1 VEEKVD
7 GSQFSF
13 GKFGG
18 ELQFYSK
25 NARVYPEA
33 AGMFA
38 KGVEAISSLSVFMQ
52 EGWLYRGEYLQK
64 PKHNVLAYDRVPA
77 NHVIL
82 FDVTTGPETFLSR
95 EDKQAVAEKL
105 GLEIVPSIVVD
116 VTNMDALMAAMDRV
130 SCLGGQKMEG
140 LVFKNYTRFGRDS
153 KPLFGKYVSEAFREI
168 HGAEWKAANPTRS
181 DILQTLIQAHRTP
194 ARWNKAV
201 QHLREEGK
209 LTQTPKDIG
218 PLIKEVQRDVFAEC
232 TEDIKEALFKW
243 AQGQISRG
251 VIAGLPEFYKQELA
265 RSQFEA
271 SDGQAAAV

>member
-1 VEEKVD
+1 
-7 GSQFSF
+7 
-13 GKFGG
+13 
-18 ELQFYSK
+18 
-25 NARVYPEA
+25 
-33 AGMFA
+33 
-38 KGVEAISSLSVFMQ
+38 
-52 EGWLYRGEYLQK
+52 
-64 PKHNVLAYDRVPA
+64 
-77 NHVIL
+77 
-82 FDVTTGPETFLSR
+82 VT
-95 EDKQAVAEKL
+95 
-105 GLEIVPSIVVD
+105 
-116 VTNMDALMAAMDRV
+116 
-130 SCLGGQKMEG
+130 
-140 LVFKNYTRFGRDS
+140 
-153 KPLFGKYVSEAFREI
+153 
-168 HGAEWKAANPTRS
+168 
-181 DILQTLIQAHRTP
+181 LQTLIQAHRTP